1 MTHTGQQ
8 AEQPQELLRT
18 DKVVYYRDGDIPCIK
33 DGHLVAECRHTKVCG
48 QMVLSLI
55 KNTIPVALRWEEKR
69 SSSSVLLAEHYRECS
84 WFPWNNPQEGKDYD
98 CRCPKIA
105 WGIVAYL
112 GYHCWID
119 EDGGLDWDGGCTIEQ
134 MYGRYHDEALRLS
147 RLKNKAYCKAVR
159 HNDATMIQTLDAVL
173 EEAHIK
179 HEAMY
184 VKQSK
189 DADADA
195 VLGKPILDTAQR
207 YIEWLQTS
215 YKSNTA
221 QQADPNTQK
230 PTGRVPV
237 VDSAIGHLPTI
248 NGTEAERKVFARAIQ
263 NGYMELLDNGTYK
276 WNRTKSLLGYMCGK
290 LYCGD
295 RVRTNASGNKEL
307 TRGVNGFPMM
317 DCRTLFAIDVAK
329 SRTQQFNT
337 EAIPNGYELIDY
349 LFKDKDKR

>member
-55 KNTIPVALRWEEKR
+55 KNTIPVALRWEENN
-69 SSSSVLLAEHYRECS
+69 SNYSVLLAEHYRECS
-84 WFPWNNPQEGKDYD
+84 WFSWNNPQEGKDYD

-119 EDGGLDWDGGCTIEQ
+119 EDGELDWDGGCTIEQ

-159 HNDATMIQTLDAVL
+159 HNDATMMQTLVAVL
-173 EEAHIK
+173 EDAHIK
-179 HEAMY
+179 DEAMY
-184 VKQSK
+184 VEQSK
-189 DADADA
+189 GADV

-215 YKSNTA
+215 YRNNTA
-221 QQADPNTQK
+221 QQAEPNTQK
-230 PTGRVPV
+230 PTDGVPFA
-237 VDSAIGHLPTI
+237 DGAIGHLPTI

-263 NGYMELLDNGTYK
+263 QGYMELLDNGTYR
-276 WNRTKSLLGYMCGK
+276 WNKTKSLLGYMCGK

-295 RVRTNASGNKEL
+295 RIERTNRNESLK
-307 TRGVNGFPMM
+307 RGVGIFPQTG
-317 DCRTLFAIDVAK
+317 CERLFGCNVADV
-329 SRTQQFNT
+329 RYQQHNKGT
-337 EAIPNGYELIDY
+337 IPRGYEQIDE
-349 LFKDKDKR
+349 LHKNG